1 VRSWQSVLFITAVL
15 HSGFPAAADAPLTK
29 PATFTLGAVSFATRL
44 PAKAVLQASAD
55 ARSVIIRD
63 LSKSTR
69 LDRSLVLTLDAR
81 AARFDRTVRLRDGNR
96 LAFRENDDTG
106 GGSGGPTAELSGM
119 MALGNVPLF
128 VTCTDQGEWSR
139 DPRWC
144 LPILEELKIAAP
156 PR

>member
-1 VRSWQSVLFITAVL
+1 MRSWQSVLFITAVL
-15 HSGFPAAADAPLTK
+15 HSGFPAAADAPLTQ
-29 PATFTLGAVSFATRL
+29 PVMFTLGAVSYATRL

-55 ARSVIIRD
+55 TRSVTIRD
-63 LSKSTR
+63 LSESMR
-69 LDRSLVLTLDAR
+69 LERTLVLTLDAR
-81 AARFDRTVRLRDGNR
+81 AAKFDRTVRLRDGNS
-96 LAFRENDDTG
+96 LTFREDDDTG

-119 MALGNVPLF
+119 MTLGNVPLF

-156 PR
+156 VR

>member
-1 VRSWQSVLFITAVL
+1 MRSRQLVLFITAVL
-15 HSGFPAAADAPLTK
+15 HSGFPAVADAPLTQ
-29 PATFTLGAVSFATRL
+29 PPTFTLGAVSFATRL
-44 PAKAVLQASAD
+44 PAKAALQVSAD

-63 LSKSTR
+63 LTKSTR

-81 AARFDRTVRLRDGNR
+81 AARFDRTVRLRDGNS

-119 MALGNVPLF
+119 MTLGNVPLF
-128 VTCTDQGEWSR
+128 VTCTDQDEWSR

-144 LPILEELKIAAP
+144 LPILEELRIAAP